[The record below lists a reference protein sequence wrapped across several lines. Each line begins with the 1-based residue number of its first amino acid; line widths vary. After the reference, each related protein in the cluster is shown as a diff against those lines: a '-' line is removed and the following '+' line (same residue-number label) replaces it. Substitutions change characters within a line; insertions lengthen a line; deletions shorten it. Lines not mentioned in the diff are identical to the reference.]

1 MALFGTGCSLLSP
14 CKPGKP
20 AKPKPFHVTVNLDPS
35 LQQSSVVVDLVAVS
49 EGMKSQWEGYKMSD
63 YWKDG
68 DAMRKD
74 ADSRGDKYTLS
85 FVSGQSLSQS
95 MGRLDPKWKQW
106 IEQKRATHIFVL
118 ADLPGG
124 RADLHGTQDPRR
136 QILSLDPCYWP
147 KKTTNLIVNVQRSGI
162 VPPAPRPPK

>member
-1 MALFGTGCSLLSP
+1 MFLAGCSMFSP

-20 AKPKPFHVTVNLDPS
+20 GKPKPYHITVNLDPS
-35 LQQSSVVVDLVAVS
+35 LQQGSVVVDLIAVNKDS
-49 EGMKSQWEGYKMSD
+49 LSKWEDYSMND

-68 DAMRKD
+68 DVRRSE
-74 ADSRGDKYTLS
+74 ADKVTLS
-85 FVSGQSLSQS
+85 FVSASSLTKE
-95 MGRLDPKWKQW
+95 MGRLDPKWSKWLAQS
-106 IEQKRATHIFVL
+106 ATHVLVL

-124 RADLHGTQDPRR
+124 RTDKPGTKDERR

-147 KKTTNLIVNVQRSGI
+147 KKTTNLIVHVQRSGI